1 MYNPPKL
8 NHEEIKHVNKL
19 KTSEE
24 MKEGIKN
31 LPKKERP
38 RPDDFPGEFYQILE
52 EKTSILLKLF

>member
-8 NHEEIKHVNKL
+8 NHEEIKHVNRL

-38 RPDDFPGEFYQILE
+38 GLDDFTGEFYQV
-52 EKTSILLKLF
+52 LKESF